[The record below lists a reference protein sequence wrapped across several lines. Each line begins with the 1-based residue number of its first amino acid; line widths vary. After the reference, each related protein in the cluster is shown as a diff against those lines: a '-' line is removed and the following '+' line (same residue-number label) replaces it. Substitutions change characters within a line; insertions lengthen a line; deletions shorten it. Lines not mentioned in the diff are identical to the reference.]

1 MFIRANT
8 SFLFFFFLSF
18 FAAWFDWKFAW
29 LSLVPFFIQVLLKC
43 RLKEFVSILRN
54 IIPTASRTIKF
65 LIQSKTLIFISSYFS
80 LNNSLL
86 QYPMRNLFHFKL
98 RCLSYT
104 NIIQTTDFCRI
115 SANEWF
121 CCFIFRFSQ
130 ETKTKIRSRRTYL
143 FRRLGRDTCVSTLGH
158 G

>member
-1 MFIRANT
+1 MWHLFNNCFLTRVVFINYKN
-8 SFLFFFFLSF
+8 SFPTRVYSREYKFSFFLFLSF

-104 NIIQTTDFCRI
+104 NII
-115 SANEWF
+115 
-121 CCFIFRFSQ
+121 
-130 ETKTKIRSRRTYL
+130 
-143 FRRLGRDTCVSTLGH
+143 VS
-158 G
+158 